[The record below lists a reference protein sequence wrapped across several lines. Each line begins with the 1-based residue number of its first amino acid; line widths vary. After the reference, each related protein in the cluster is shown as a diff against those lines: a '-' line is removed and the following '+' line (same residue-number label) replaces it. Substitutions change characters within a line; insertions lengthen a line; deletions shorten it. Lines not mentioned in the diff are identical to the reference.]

1 MKDDAARKAQQT
13 ADRLACE
20 AWNERLRQLG
30 GPLQPSPSIRA
41 AVNGGY
47 SFLRVECSACQQQA
61 WLDLAKVRRP
71 SETWIWQL
79 EGSLA
84 CKVCRRGRSFPP
96 RTKIAML
103 CQRDGELGPSPFV
116 DRN

>member
-1 MKDDAARKAQQT
+1 LPRRGVAAYPPVMSHGGSSRRTRGVNVRIKDDAAKRAQNV

-47 SFLRVECSACQQQA
+47 PFLRVACSA
-61 WLDLAKVRRP
+61 LGDLGAAPYEER
-71 SETWIWQL
+71 
-79 EGSLA
+79 
-84 CKVCRRGRSFPP
+84 
-96 RTKIAML
+96 
-103 CQRDGELGPSPFV
+103 
-116 DRN
+116 